1 MLHRLWKLE
10 NRNMKQEILLQIQKL
25 GGNIDNVKGNSLQED
40 LESIE
45 FKHPL
50 YPNDFGDEL
59 YGVDEFYKTN
69 LQLYVTNKKAFY
81 DSLLAHFFSD
91 HEIPYGQAFFRN
103 FLFTPFRKDS
113 DDFGELDGL
122 VEESEIREVVTGE
135 DLDFTCICYSYG
147 FPDQY
152 FICLTDPNQ
161 ENPTVYGTDHEV
173 FFQEIENEGTLEE
186 FFKGFLAKD
195 EFLEIVE
202 NYIENIKTD
211 K

>member
-1 MLHRLWKLE
+1 
-10 NRNMKQEILLQIQKL
+10 MKQEILDRIKEL

-40 LESIE
+40 LELIE

-50 YPNDFGDEL
+50 YPNDYGDEL
-59 YGVDEFYKTN
+59 YGTDEFYKN
-69 LQLYVTNKKAFY
+69 NQQLYLDSKKDFY
-81 DSLLAHFFSD
+81 ESLVAHFFSD

-103 FLFTPFRKDS
+103 FLFTPFRRSSK
-113 DDFGELDGL
+113 DFGELDGL
-122 VEESEIREVVTGE
+122 VEESEIREVVNGA
-135 DLDFTCICYSYG
+135 DLDFMCICYSYG

-173 FFQEIENEGTLEE
+173 YFQEIENEGTLED
-186 FFKGFLAKD
+186 FFKRFLTKD
-195 EFLEIVE
+195 EFLKIVE
-202 NYIENIKTD
+202 HYIENLKTG